1 MVALLSLVLIRAF
14 VKSIF
19 FFFFLTNGSLGMVL
33 PLVLLI
39 IAEKVGN

>member
-19 FFFFLTNGSLGMVL
+19 FFFLTSGSLGMVL